1 MTPATDQIGSGN
13 SPAPEGQESTLWHKL
28 REEGSTSAREALFR
42 LHHPFAKRLAKKH
55 FLDRRRGDI
64 ELQDLEQLASAGL
77 LEAIDKYDPSLGA
90 PFQAYARR
98 RVSGSIVDGL
108 SKASEVR
115 EQISFRNRIRRERL
129 RSLDPED
136 VDSLPA
142 ADALEALIEM
152 AVGLALGFMLD
163 GTGLY
168 PEGGAKP
175 AQPAAS
181 AYDSLVWRETLT
193 RLATE
198 VEALPDRERTILRSH
213 YVDGLD
219 FERVGQLLGVTKGR
233 VSQIHRAALAL
244 LRKRLVAA
252 GDFKLER

>member
-1 MTPATDQIGSGN
+1 MTPATDQIGSRGG
-13 SPAPEGQESTLWHKL
+13 PAPEDQEPALWRKSK
-28 REEGSTSAREALFR
+28 EGGSALAREALFR
-42 LHHPFAKRLAKKH
+42 LHHPFARRLARKH
-55 FLDRRRGDI
+55 FLDRKSGDI

-98 RVSGSIVDGL
+98 RISGSIIDGL

-115 EQISFRNRIRRERL
+115 EQISFRNRIRRERI
-129 RSLDPED
+129 RSLDTED
-136 VDSLPA
+136 VEALPA

-168 PEGGAKP
+168 AEGGSRP
-175 AQPAAS
+175 AQPTAS
-181 AYDSLVWRETLT
+181 AYDSVIWRETLT

-198 VEALPDRERTILRSH
+198 MEALPDRERTILRTH

-244 LRKRLVAA
+244 LRRRLGAA